1 MNNLLEASEVSTL
14 DIKTVQ
20 DLQKALENAEIDVD
34 LMSLSKTDFKSWNT
48 LYEKAK
54 KLTKAPENI
63 KYARIA
69 LGKDKSIS
77 HGTNVYTTKDN
88 KPAYLVY
95 TGESKDKKRLLIFK
109 KVATNVKPEDISFT
123 YNPKEAS
130 IFRDEDVKLLTPAFL
145 KALNIKDKNFFVK
158 DSNVS
163 NLELQQELLGK
174 NDVSKVVLRA
184 FWLSFNGKLTSSA
197 SLEEKNFPELQVFN
211 RDISSFIKNNGLS
224 TKENTIYE
232 LIKWSQS
239 TEELRNIFTLNAEG
253 QERFNFLKQHIAEGK
268 FKWRE
273 LFDDPNN
280 KLILQLIRDES
291 YYEEYTTIA
300 EVDNMLDVYKSIT
313 NIRNENNI
321 KNEAIRKL
329 VNDLITIS
337 KVKQEVAY
345 KRLARNI
352 VLEPAEASN
361 DIKSLLNG
369 DEVDLVAIK
378 LGENGTKVRSQGEI
392 EEIITFMNTATEEPK
407 DPETSTE
414 QDSYVGVVKVNG
426 EESTFEVSLSGNT
439 FKNRK
444 PFIIGGR
451 SPKNENYIEL
461 GIEEEGEFNNVL
473 LRSLGARNHTTGKD
487 QLLTYFEQSGDNV
500 VFKDSNIK
508 SLQVTS
514 IEIKSDIIQKF
525 EVGKIEN
532 ISSSTEA
539 EVETTSGEETSSEE
553 TTTKSTETTT
563 DSTQT
568 TKETEETT
576 EEETV
581 VSDPKVEQETQ
592 ETEHASETVDGWE
605 GKNPI
610 NFETFK
616 KLAKAHSSKDTAQT
630 GQALRNYLQTVK
642 LEDVKHILDYFAEGT
657 KVAILVSRLINKFVK

>member
-20 DLQKALENAEIDVD
+20 DLQQALDDAELDID

-77 HGTNVYTTKDN
+77 YGTNVYTTKDN
-88 KPAYLVY
+88 KPAYLIY
-95 TGESKDKKRLLIFK
+95 TGESKDKKRLRIFK
-109 KVATNVKPEDISFT
+109 KVATNVKSEDISFT
-123 YNPKEAS
+123 YDPKEAS

-174 NDVSKVVLRA
+174 NDVSKLVLRA
-184 FWLSFNGKLTSSA
+184 FWLSFNGKLNSSA

-239 TEELRNIFTLNAEG
+239 TAELRDVFTLDAEG
-253 QERFNFLKQHIAEGK
+253 QERFNFLKQHIAEGE

-273 LFDDPNN
+273 LLGDPSD
-280 KLILQLIRDES
+280 KLILQLVRDES

-300 EVDNMLDVYKSIT
+300 EVKDMLNIYKSV
-313 NIRNENNI
+313 NAIRNLENI

-329 VNDLITIS
+329 VNDLINIS

-369 DEVDLVAIK
+369 DGVDLISIK

-392 EEIITFMNTATEEPK
+392 EEIITFMNTATEESK

-439 FKNRK
+439 FKNKK
-444 PFIIGGR
+444 PFVVGSR
-451 SPKNENYIEL
+451 SPKDEAYIEL
-461 GIEEEGEFNNVL
+461 GIEEDGEFNNIL

-487 QLLTYFEQSGDNV
+487 QLLTYFKEVGERVTFTDP
-500 VFKDSNIK
+500 NIE
-508 SLQVTS
+508 SVQVTS

-525 EVGKIEN
+525 EVGKIQRVQDQPEP
-532 ISSSTEA
+532 EA
-539 EVETTSGEETSSEE
+539 ETN
-553 TTTKSTETTT
+553 
-563 DSTQT
+563 
-568 TKETEETT
+568 TEETT
-576 EEETV
+576 QDATDTAEEETV
-581 VSDPKVEQETQ
+581 VSDPKVDQETK
-592 ETEHASETVDGWE
+592 ETQHASETVDGWE